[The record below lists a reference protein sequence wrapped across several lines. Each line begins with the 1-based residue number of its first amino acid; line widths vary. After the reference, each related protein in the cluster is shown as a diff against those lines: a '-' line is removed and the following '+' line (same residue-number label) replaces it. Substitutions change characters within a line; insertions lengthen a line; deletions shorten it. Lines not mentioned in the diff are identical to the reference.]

1 MPEEKKYY
9 KRILIV
15 TFNIIYWEMG
25 GMKMRT
31 HEKGKEER
39 MGTGQRQ
46 QIKDRTQ
53 PPEISNL
60 CTNG

>member
-1 MPEEKKYY
+1 
-9 KRILIV
+9 
-15 TFNIIYWEMG
+15 
-25 GMKMRT
+25 MKMRT